1 MNPIFEEVAQQR
13 GFGRH
18 FLDEIAR
25 RGSIRNM
32 PGVPEDIQKVF
43 VTDWDIT
50 PEWHIRMQAI
60 FQKYTDNSVSKTI
73 NLPQTATRE
82 DVRRIYM
89 MAHELRCK
97 GITVYRYGKRERAS
111 PYVAR
116 RCLATHYRSP
126 RLLCGRFRILRGLP
140 NRGLS
145 LVKKKGAT
153 SIAPFSFYQAR

>member
-1 MNPIFEEVAQQR
+1 MEGTRLVEMNPIFEEVAQQR

-73 NLPQTATRE
+73 NLPQTDTRE
-82 DVRRIYM
+82 DVRRIYV

-97 GITVYRYGKRERAS
+97 GITVYRYGSKKEQILTLPADAS
-111 PYVAR
+111 R
-116 RCLATHYRSP
+116 SITESP
-126 RLLCGRFRILRGLP
+126 RYFAVDSEYSGDCP
-140 NRGLS
+140 T
-145 LVKKKGAT
+145 GAC
-153 SIAPFSFYQAR
+153 PL